1 MTRENPFPDGES
13 QMLFHKRN
21 CAKCCKRTFNPASV
35 DDVSCATERAYLLS
49 AIGGE
54 TTVRTANMLASGTCR
69 YSKGLLATKHKTEID
84 NPKK

>member
-69 YSKGLLATKHKTEID
+69 YSKCLLAANNKKKND